1 MLFFNKLWYTYSVRW
16 LIYMENLRK
25 NNKVL
30 VIMLLAF
37 VIVIIALTAAV
48 FSYSKPGTVANK
60 ITLGKLELTLTEGN
74 AIALNDTYPMT
85 DDDGKKLTG
94 FTFSLKNT
102 GSTVSTYSIYLD
114 DVSVDSGDTRLNDK
128 YIKYSF
134 TKDSVVGA
142 AKPLTDLGTNQQRV
156 LDTGTIAKD
165 TTINYNL
172 KLWVTSDIDADIGG
186 QVWKG
191 KLRIEGEQVH

>member
-1 MLFFNKLWYTYSVRW
+1 MDS
-16 LIYMENLRK
+16 LRK
-25 NNKVL
+25 NNKLLLVMLFAL
-30 VIMLLAF
+30 VIVL
-37 VIVIIALTAAV
+37 IALAV
-48 FSYSKPGTVANK
+48 SIFSYSRAGTVGNK
-60 ITLGKLELTLTEGN
+60 VTVGKLELTLTEGN
-74 AIALNDTYPMT
+74 SIALNDTYPMT

-102 GSTVSTYSIYLD
+102 GSTASTYSIYLD

-134 TKDSVVGA
+134 TKDSVVGDTNSL
-142 AKPLTDLGTNQQRV
+142 LTLGNNGERV

>member
-1 MLFFNKLWYTYSVRW
+1 
-16 LIYMENLRK
+16 MENLRR

-37 VIVIIALTAAV
+37 IIVIIALTAAV
-48 FSYSKPGTVANK
+48 FSYSKPGTVENK

-74 AIALNDTYPMT
+74 AITLNDTYPMT
-85 DDDGKKLTG
+85 DDDGVKLTG

-102 GSTVSTYSIYLD
+102 GSTASTYSIYLD

-134 TKDSVVGA
+134 TKDSVVGS

-156 LDTGTIAKD
+156 LDTGTIAKN
-165 TTINYNL
+165 TTISYNL
-172 KLWVTSDIDADIGG
+172 KLWVSSDIDADIGG

>member
-1 MLFFNKLWYTYSVRW
+1 
-16 LIYMENLRK
+16 MENLRK

-30 VIMLLAF
+30 LVMLFALI
-37 VIVIIALTAAV
+37 IVLIVLSAAA
-48 FSYSKPGTVANK
+48 FSYSKPGTVENK

-74 AIALNDTYPMT
+74 AITLNDTYPMT
-85 DDDGKKLTG
+85 DDDGVKLTG

-102 GSTVSTYSIYLD
+102 GSTASTYSIYLD

-172 KLWVTSDIDADIGG
+172 KLWVSSDIDADIGG

>member
-1 MLFFNKLWYTYSVRW
+1 
-16 LIYMENLRK
+16 MENLRN

-30 VIMLLAF
+30 AGILLAF
-37 VIVIIALTAAV
+37 IIVIIALASSNFIFKQKGNTE
-48 FSYSKPGTVANK
+48 NK

-102 GSTVSTYSIYLD
+102 GSTASTYSIYLD

-134 TKDSVVGA
+134 TKDSVVGDTNSL
-142 AKPLTDLGTNQQRV
+142 LTLGNNGERV

-172 KLWVTSDIDADIGG
+172 KLWVSSDIDADIGG

>member
-37 VIVIIALTAAV
+37 IIVIIALTAAV
-48 FSYSKPGTVANK
+48 FSYRKPGTVANK

-74 AIALNDTYPMT
+74 AITLNDTYPMT

-102 GSTVSTYSIYLD
+102 GSTASTYSIYLD
-114 DVSVDSGDTRLNDK
+114 DVSVDGGDTRLNDK

-156 LDTGTIAKD
+156 LDTGTIAKN
-165 TTINYNL
+165 TTISYNL
-172 KLWVTSDIDADIGG
+172 KLWVSSDIDADIGG

>member
-1 MLFFNKLWYTYSVRW
+1 MDS
-16 LIYMENLRK
+16 LRK
-25 NNKVL
+25 NNKLLLVMLFAL
-30 VIMLLAF
+30 VIVL
-37 VIVIIALTAAV
+37 IALAV
-48 FSYSKPGTVANK
+48 SIFSYSRAGTVGNK
-60 ITLGKLELTLTEGN
+60 VTVGKLELTLTEGN

-102 GSTVSTYSIYLD
+102 GSTASTSSIYLD
-114 DVSVDSGDTRLNDK
+114 DVSVDSGDTRLNDT

-134 TKDSVVGA
+134 TKDSVVGDTNSL
-142 AKPLTDLGTNQQRV
+142 LTLGNNGERV

-191 KLRIEGEQVH
+191 KLRIVGEQVH

>member
-37 VIVIIALTAAV
+37 IIVIIALTAAV
-48 FSYSKPGTVANK
+48 FSYRKPGTVANK

-74 AIALNDTYPMT
+74 AITLNDTYPMT

-102 GSTVSTYSIYLD
+102 GSTASTYSIYLD

-156 LDTGTIAKD
+156 LDTGTIAKN
-165 TTINYNL
+165 TTISYNL
-172 KLWVTSDIDADIGG
+172 KLWVSSDIDADIGG

>member
-1 MLFFNKLWYTYSVRW
+1 
-16 LIYMENLRK
+16 MENLRN

-30 VIMLLAF
+30 AGILLAF
-37 VIVIIALTAAV
+37 IIVIIALASSSFV
-48 FSYSKPGTVANK
+48 FKQKGNTENK

-102 GSTVSTYSIYLD
+102 GSTASTYSIYLD

-134 TKDSVVGA
+134 TKDSVVGDA
-142 AKPLTDLGTNQQRV
+142 NSLLTLGNNGERV

-172 KLWVTSDIDADIGG
+172 KLWVSSDIDADIGG

>member
-16 LIYMENLRK
+16 LIYMENLRR

-37 VIVIIALTAAV
+37 IIVIIALTAAV
-48 FSYSKPGTVANK
+48 FSYRKPGTVANK

-74 AIALNDTYPMT
+74 AITLNDTYPMT

-102 GSTVSTYSIYLD
+102 GSTASTYSIYLD

-156 LDTGTIAKD
+156 LDTGTIAKN

-172 KLWVTSDIDADIGG
+172 KLWVSSDIDADIGG

>member
-1 MLFFNKLWYTYSVRW
+1 
-16 LIYMENLRK
+16 MEKLRK

-102 GSTVSTYSIYLD
+102 GSTASTYSIYLD

-172 KLWVTSDIDADIGG
+172 KLWVSSDIDADIGG

>member
-1 MLFFNKLWYTYSVRW
+1 
-16 LIYMENLRK
+16 MENLRN

-30 VIMLLAF
+30 AGILLAF
-37 VIVIIALTAAV
+37 IIVIIALASSSFV
-48 FSYSKPGTVANK
+48 FKQKGNTENK

-74 AIALNDTYPMT
+74 AIALSDTYPMT

-102 GSTVSTYSIYLD
+102 GSTASTYSIYLD

-134 TKDSVVGA
+134 TKDSVVGDTNSL
-142 AKPLTDLGTNQQRV
+142 LTLGINGERV

-172 KLWVTSDIDADIGG
+172 KLWVSSDIDADIGG

>member
-1 MLFFNKLWYTYSVRW
+1 MIFFNKLWYTYSVRW

-30 VIMLLAF
+30 LVMLLALA
-37 VIVIIALTAAV
+37 IVIIALTAAV
-48 FSYSKPGTVANK
+48 FSYSKPGTVENK

-74 AIALNDTYPMT
+74 AITLNDTYPMT
-85 DDDGKKLTG
+85 DDDGVKLTG

-102 GSTVSTYSIYLD
+102 GSTASTYSIYLD

-142 AKPLTDLGTNQQRV
+142 VKPLTDLGTNQQRV
-156 LDTGTIAKD
+156 LDTGTIAKNI
-165 TTINYNL
+165 TINYNL
-172 KLWVTSDIDADIGG
+172 KLWVSSDIDADIGG